1 MGEGGGKRGVSV
13 MAYEGLGIPWD
24 ILHSNNPQARK
35 MISLDPRDSIRTLRD
50 RALVHQPRIGS

>member
-1 MGEGGGKRGVSV
+1 MGDGGGKRGVSV

-35 MISLDPRDSIRTLRD
+35 MNTW
-50 RALVHQPRIGS
+50 